1 MKIDKPKLLIA
12 GGGYA
17 EIPLI
22 QAGKSLGFHVITTGN
37 RVTDLGH
44 QWADEVHHTDFSDRN
59 AMLTLAKKLGIDAIC
74 AGCNDFSALTAAFI
88 AEKLKLPGHDH
99 LEVAEIIHHKD
110 QYRNYAQRSGVL
122 TPNAKGYDSV
132 TSALSEL
139 NTFNYPLIIKPVDL
153 TGGKGIATAKNI
165 NEAKPAIDNAF
176 RMSRAK
182 RIVIEDYIEGSRH
195 GISTF
200 LRDGKICFYFHDDEH
215 YYKNPF
221 LVSAA
226 SSPGDLSP
234 RTIITLVET
243 IEKIALELN
252 LVNGIVHVQFIVNQ
266 LGDPIII
273 EICRRAPG
281 DLYMQLVKHA
291 TGINYSEFV
300 IRAAAG
306 MNCSHL
312 IQPESQ
318 KFITRHCIMSSS
330 NGQVQKVT
338 IDRTVQNNIFDKM
351 VWWKFGDLIENFLVH
366 KCGIVF
372 LEFNS
377 ASEMREVTPKLQEL
391 IHVEVLK

>member
-1 MKIDKPKLLIA
+1 MKGNKPKLLIA
-12 GGGYA
+12 GGGYS

-22 QAGKSLGFHVITTGN
+22 QAGKDLGFHVITTSN
-37 RVTDLGH
+37 RITDLGH
-44 QWADEVHHTDFSDRN
+44 QWADEVQYTDFSDSN
-59 AMLTLAKKLGIDAIC
+59 AMLALANKLGIDAIC

-88 AEKLKLPGHDH
+88 AEKLKLPGHDRPD
-99 LEVAEIIHHKD
+99 VAEVIHHKD
-110 QYRNYAQRSGVL
+110 LYRNFAQLSGVL
-122 TPNAKGYDSV
+122 TPKARGYDSV
-132 TSALSEL
+132 SSALLDL
-139 NTFNYPLIIKPVDL
+139 NSFNYPLIIKPVDL
-153 TGGKGIATAKNI
+153 TGGKGIATASSI
-165 NEAKPAIDNAF
+165 SEAKSAITNAF
-176 RMSRAK
+176 QMSRAK
-182 RIVIEDYIEGSRH
+182 RIVIEDYIVGTRH

-226 SSPGDLSP
+226 SSPGELSP

-243 IEKIALELN
+243 IEKIALELS
-252 LVNGIVHVQFIVNQ
+252 LVTGIVHVQFIVNQ
-266 LGDPIII
+266 LGDPVII

-281 DLYMQLVKHA
+281 DLYMQLVQHA

-306 MNCSHL
+306 MDCSHL

-330 NGQVQKVT
+330 NGQAQKII
-338 IDRTVQNNIFDKM
+338 IDRTIQNNIFDKM
-351 VWWKFGDLIENFLVH
+351 IWWKSGDLIENFLVH

-377 ASEMREVTPKLQEL
+377 AAEMREVTPKLQEL
-391 IHVEVLK
+391 IHVEVLE